1 MNFEWGTSRGGNLDE
16 TLNKSQLLRSETLLW
31 IFPPLIFLVQLTE
44 KGRNFKIYI
53 FPCFVIPAYHIYN
66 PRSTN
71 PSSDPFSFWSFV
83 RRRSS
88 SSTSLDS
95 NLHTLNLKV
104 LFFLLLQEVGSIIG
118 KKGEIVKRFRD
129 EVRNLAMRQLKIGRL
144 L

>member
-1 MNFEWGTSRGGNLDE
+1 MEVDGAKANF
-16 TLNKSQLLRSETLLW
+16 
-31 IFPPLIFLVQLTE
+31 
-44 KGRNFKIYI
+44 
-53 FPCFVIPAYHIYN
+53 
-66 PRSTN
+66 
-71 PSSDPFSFWSFV
+71 SSDPLFLFGRSS
-83 RRRSS
+83 SS